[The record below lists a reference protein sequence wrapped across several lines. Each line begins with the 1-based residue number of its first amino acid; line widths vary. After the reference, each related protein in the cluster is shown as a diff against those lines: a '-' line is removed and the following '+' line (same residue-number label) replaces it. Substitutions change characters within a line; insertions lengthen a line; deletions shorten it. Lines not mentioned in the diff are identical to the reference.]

1 VLSDQLFALPVSF
14 FIATGII
21 AYVGVSL
28 ACMQSVQHPQRPP
41 FHFLLINSTLALHF
55 SRIIE
60 PSGALTLHW
69 ALFNCRH
76 GPRDWLSDDGAALDR
91 PETRV
96 EK

>member
-1 VLSDQLFALPVSF
+1 MPSDQLFALPVPF
-14 FIATGII
+14 FIATSII
-21 AYVGVSL
+21 ACVGVSL
-28 ACMQSVQHPQRPP
+28 ACMQSVQHPQSPP
-41 FHFLLINSTLALHF
+41 FHFLHQLNSRAALF
-55 SRIIE
+55 RIID
-60 PSGALTLHW
+60 PSGALKLHW

>member
-1 VLSDQLFALPVSF
+1 
-14 FIATGII
+14 
-21 AYVGVSL
+21 
-28 ACMQSVQHPQRPP
+28 MQSVQHPQRPP